1 MSLMTIESI
10 FLAFSCLSL
19 GFYVG
24 YLLFFRDRTKD
35 DQRQRELVRE
45 NENVRHSLKLA
56 HDSHSKLDTRFT
68 RQTGQLKTLQALCDD
83 WTESRRQ
90 ADKERGELEE
100 ALRVK
105 SQRLVDLQNDL
116 TAEKQNRMELEDI
129 QHRLRQEFSAEI
141 ADAEEAWRKNQA
153 KADVAFGKLET
164 QHASVKN
171 DKKQLAEKLK
181 AAEIQVAKMQSE
193 LANQQVLLATAT
205 NNAQGLEQEYVS
217 VESALADNNKQLQ
230 EAIEK
235 CAAVESARQTAEDSI
250 VKLKKDRKQLQ
261 VENERLVEQVIELEA
276 LKPQIDTLN
285 ETVQSA
291 TERLTAVVGQRD
303 QAITAEATAKNVSS
317 GLQQRL
323 DNQEATIH
331 QLRTKYERA
340 MENLKQELNRRA
352 QVESELQESMAV
364 ASERQTAAMVQL
376 TSQRDQLAD
385 QLKAAEVEMAS
396 LLQNH
401 QKKIDLLVVEGDELN
416 SKYTTVCEESK
427 TLAQQCDE
435 ITSLCDERADL
446 IMTLEGKYDQ
456 STTQIE
462 RLIEERDAFSNQIT
476 RLTDERDQ
484 LANQV
489 VGLTGQRNEFS
500 DRLANFSGLKSRFST
515 QVESLTN
522 ERNALSGQI
531 ASLTSERDGL
541 LAQLDQAE
549 ERLGVAVV
557 ELKATRET
565 VGELKAE
572 TDELKISCQRIS
584 ELEALVQSRDVN
596 RDEMSEQLEQL
607 RTAYERSSTTN
618 KSLQAELEQL
628 QAQWDSQL
636 DTASRNDDQI
646 QILQNKL
653 RASEETIR
661 SLRRERAAVLAR
673 LANYRTIA
681 EPEAKV
687 ISFTEAMEIRNKR
700 DHDYDDEY
708 GGPVRM
714 HATRG
719 LVYTEAPKQQDDL
732 KRISGIAVVL
742 EARLNDYG
750 IYTFKQIMEW
760 TPEAIEEFSLLLTF
774 KDRIERDDWVSQARF
789 FYNEKQRVGKS
800 YAA

>member
-1 MSLMTIESI
+1 MHYIETI
-10 FLAFSCLSL
+10 FLAFACAAL

-24 YLLFFRDRTKD
+24 YLLFFRDRVKD
-35 DQRQRELVRE
+35 EQQQRELARE

-56 HDSHSKLDTRFT
+56 HESQTKLDKRFM
-68 RQTGQLKTLQALCDD
+68 RQTGQLNTLQALCDD

-90 ADKERGELEE
+90 ADQERGELEE

-105 SQRLVDLQNDL
+105 SQRLLDLQSSL
-116 TAEKQNRMELEDI
+116 SSEKQTRIELEDA
-129 QHRLRQEFSAEI
+129 QHRLLQEFSTNIAET
-141 ADAEEAWRKNQA
+141 EETWRKNQA

-164 QHASVKN
+164 QHASVEN

-181 AAEIQVAKMQSE
+181 AAEIQVAKLQSE

-205 NNAQGLEQEYVS
+205 NNAQGLEQEYIS
-217 VESALADNNKQLQ
+217 VESALADNNNQLQ
-230 EAIEK
+230 QAIAK
-235 CAAVESARQTAEDSI
+235 CAAAESSRQTAEDSI
-250 VKLKKDRKQLQ
+250 ANLNDERKQLQ
-261 VENERLVEQVIELEA
+261 IENERLIEQVIELEA
-276 LKPQIDTLN
+276 LKPQMATLN
-285 ETVQSA
+285 ETVQ
-291 TERLTAVVGQRD
+291 TVTGRLTSVVAQRD
-303 QAITAEATAKNVSS
+303 QALTAEATAKNVTS
-317 GLQQRL
+317 GLQQRI
-323 DNQEATIH
+323 DNQETTIH
-331 QLRTKYERA
+331 RLRTKYEQS
-340 MENLKQELNRRA
+340 MEDLKQEINRRSK
-352 QVESELQESMAV
+352 VESELQESMAV
-364 ASERQTAAMVQL
+364 ASQRQTAAMVQL
-376 TSQRDQLAD
+376 TKQRDQLAD
-385 QLKAAEVEMAS
+385 RLKAAELEMAS
-396 LLQNH
+396 LLKNH
-401 QKKIDLLVVEGDELN
+401 QQKIDSLVVEGDDLT
-416 SKYTTVCEESK
+416 SKYATVCEESE

-435 ITSLCDERADL
+435 LTLLCDERAAL
-446 IMTLEGKYDQ
+446 IMTLEGKHDELA
-456 STTQIE
+456 SQI
-462 RLIEERDAFSNQIT
+462 I

-484 LANQV
+484 FVYQV
-489 VGLTGQRNEFS
+489 TSLTGQRDEFS
-500 DRLANFSGLKSRFST
+500 DKLANLNGAETRFST
-515 QVESLTN
+515 QVQDLTN

-549 ERLGVAVV
+549 ERLGVAIV

-565 VGELKAE
+565 VGELKTE
-572 TDELKISCQRIS
+572 TEDLKITCQRIS
-584 ELEALVQSRDVN
+584 ELEALIQSRDVN
-596 RDEMSEQLEQL
+596 HGEMSEQLEQL
-607 RTAYERSSTTN
+607 RTAYERASSTNRT
-618 KSLQAELEQL
+618 LQTELDQL
-628 QAQWDSQL
+628 RAQWDSQL
-636 DTASRNDDQI
+636 STASRNDGQI
-646 QILQNKL
+646 QTLQNKL

-700 DHDYDDEY
+700 DDQYDNEY

-719 LVYTEAPKQQDDL
+719 LVYTETPKQQDDL

-789 FYNEKQRVGKS
+789 FYKEKQRVGQS

>member
-1 MSLMTIESI
+1 MCI
-10 FLAFSCLSL
+10 
-19 GFYVG
+19 
-24 YLLFFRDRTKD
+24 RDSVNLK
-35 DQRQRELVRE
+35 RE
-45 NENVRHSLKLA
+45 
-56 HDSHSKLDTRFT
+56 
-68 RQTGQLKTLQALCDD
+68 
-83 WTESRRQ
+83 
-90 ADKERGELEE
+90 
-100 ALRVK
+100 
-105 SQRLVDLQNDL
+105 
-116 TAEKQNRMELEDI
+116 
-129 QHRLRQEFSAEI
+129 
-141 ADAEEAWRKNQA
+141 
-153 KADVAFGKLET
+153 
-164 QHASVKN
+164 
-171 DKKQLAEKLK
+171 
-181 AAEIQVAKMQSE
+181 
-193 LANQQVLLATAT
+193 
-205 NNAQGLEQEYVS
+205 
-217 VESALADNNKQLQ
+217 
-230 EAIEK
+230 
-235 CAAVESARQTAEDSI
+235 
-250 VKLKKDRKQLQ
+250 RKQLQ

-276 LKPQIDTLN
+276 LKPQVDTLN

-303 QAITAEATAKNVSS
+303 QAISAEAAAKNVSS
-317 GLQQRL
+317 GLQQRIN
-323 DNQEATIH
+323 NQEATIH
-331 QLRTKYERA
+331 GLRTKYEQA
-340 MENLKQELNRRA
+340 MEDLKQELNRRA

-364 ASERQTAAMVQL
+364 AAQRQTEAMTQL

-396 LLQNH
+396 LLKNH
-401 QKKIDLLVVEGDELN
+401 QQKIDSLVVEGDDLN
-416 SKYTTVCEESK
+416 SKYTTVCQESE

-435 ITSLCDERADL
+435 LTLLCDERAAS
-446 IMTLEGKYDQ
+446 IMTLEGKYDEF
-456 STTQIE
+456 T
-462 RLIEERDAFSNQIT
+462 NQIA
-476 RLTDERDQ
+476 RLTDERDE

-489 VGLTGQRNEFS
+489 VGLTDQRNNLS
-500 DRLANFSGLKSRFST
+500 DKLANVSGQQTRFST
-515 QVESLTN
+515 HVESLTN

-549 ERLGVAVV
+549 ERLGVTVV
-557 ELKATRET
+557 ELKATRQT

-572 TDELKISCQRIS
+572 TEELKISCQRIS
-584 ELEALVQSRDVN
+584 ELEALIQSRDVN
-596 RDEMSEQLEQL
+596 RAELSEQLGKL
-607 RTAYERSSTTN
+607 RTSYEQASTTN
-618 KSLQAELEQL
+618 RTLQAELDQL

-636 DTASRNDDQI
+636 DIASRNDNQI
-646 QILQNKL
+646 QTLQNKL

-700 DHDYDDEY
+700 GHEYDDEY
-708 GGPVRM
+708 GGPIRM

-760 TPEAIEEFSLLLTF
+760 TPAAIEEFSLLLTF